1 MGPIKVGQKN
11 KNLWLVNKAIALWT
25 YGCVLLY
32 LLANN
37 AFGQETL
44 SPHGNASGKNRGS
57 DVNSVRLWHSPD
69 KTRIVFDVSDNIDYT
84 IFSLKNPERLVV
96 DIKNSTQKATLP
108 KLEADNKH
116 IAAIRFGAPKEKVL
130 RFVFDLKRPLQE
142 HSFLLTPNELYGHRL
157 VLDLLDL
164 TVAQNQTPA
173 EQNDNLD
180 LTQGPVSQSDDVQA
194 ATGTG
199 VTEIPSESNSA
210 AISTETP
217 LNSSNVEQPAY
228 QSDNVRAPIVIKP
241 RTFIVAID
249 AGHGGED
256 PGATGHRGS
265 REKVITLSIAK
276 RLKKVIDADP
286 RMQAILIRTGD
297 YYIDLQQRRLSA
309 REKGA
314 DIFVSIHAD
323 AFTKRSANG
332 LSVFALSQRG
342 ATSAMARALAAKE
355 NASDLIGGVSLANKD
370 VVLAK
375 VLVDLSMTNTI
386 SESVNLGGRVL
397 KELSKVGR
405 LHSKRVEQASFAV
418 LKSPDMPSIL
428 IETGFITNLEEER
441 KLRSASYQKKIV
453 NGIYNALSEY
463 HDQTPYYSQSSYA
476 SPVIRSGQVSS
487 VDRQNKNTISYHK
500 VKRGDS
506 LSLIASKYG
515 MSLRELK
522 RINGLKRNTAV
533 LGQRLK
539 VTKSITSSPQR
550 TTQKVSRH
558 TVKRGESLSLISAK
572 YNVTISALKS
582 LNNLSTSTLRVGQ
595 KIKLPSGTTV
605 KTKVANRKH
614 TVKRGDTL
622 SEIAEQYGVTI
633 NTLMKANSMRTRTVF
648 LGQRLSIPN

>member
-1 MGPIKVGQKN
+1 MGPINVGQKI
-11 KNLWLVNKAIALWT
+11 KNLWLVNNVTTLWVVC
-25 YGCVLLY
+25 CVMVCLLSH
-32 LLANN
+32 N
-37 AFGQETL
+37 AFSQETL
-44 SPHGNASGKNRGS
+44 SPHGNASGKSPGS

-84 IFSLKNPERLVV
+84 IFTLKNPERLVV

-108 KLEADNKH
+108 VLEADNKH

-157 VLDLLDL
+157 VLDLLDM
-164 TVAQNQTPA
+164 TVAENATPTS
-173 EQNDNLD
+173 QNDD
-180 LTQGPVSQSDDVQA
+180 LELAGGFVSESVGVQTS
-194 ATGTG
+194 TGTS
-199 VTEIPSESNSA
+199 VTEIPIDPNSV
-210 AISTETP
+210 AINAETP
-217 LNSSNVEQPAY
+217 NGSNVEEPAY
-228 QSDNVRAPIVIKP
+228 ESANVRSPIVIKP

-256 PGATGHRGS
+256 PGALGHRGS

-286 RMQAILIRTGD
+286 RMQAILVRTGD

-314 DIFVSIHAD
+314 DIFLSIHAD

-397 KELSKVGR
+397 KELGKVGR

-453 NGIYNALSEY
+453 KGIYNALSEY
-463 HDQTPYYSQSSYA
+463 HDQTPYYTQSNYA
-476 SPVIRSGQVSS
+476 SPVIRSGSVSS
-487 VDRQNKNTISYHK
+487 ASGQNNRNSVSYHK

-515 MSLRELK
+515 MSLKELK
-522 RINGLKRNTAV
+522 RINGLRRNTAV

-539 VTKSITSSPQR
+539 VNKSTASASR
-550 TTQKVSRH
+550 KTTQKVSRH

-572 YNVTISALKS
+572 YNVTIAALKS
-582 LNNLSTSTLRVGQ
+582 INNLSSNTVRVGQ

-605 KTKVANRKH
+605 TTKTANRKH

-633 NTLMKANSMRTRTVF
+633 NTLMKANSMRTRTVL